1 VSLRLRVLLAMVG
14 LILAVVVVAGGL
26 AGHRMRPL
34 LDGVA
39 EERVDLAAYA
49 ATQVKAAEDP
59 RARAAALS
67 EELHVEMRLLREGD
81 NAVERIESRRGRR
94 GVREVAQDGHIVLLA
109 RGEKAPVLVGMGPE
123 GDGPP
128 WLMLRFQGDVQEVP
142 DQALRGVLLVT
153 LLALAGAFLL
163 TRWVLHPLEQTG
175 AAMDR
180 IAAGELGT
188 RLPTNSDAAGRIA
201 TTFNHMA
208 SRVEGL
214 VRGQQDLTAAVSHEL
229 RTPLTRMRL
238 QVELLRDQ
246 GGDEARLSAMEQDIG
261 EIDALVEELLE
272 SSRLEQGASAL
283 RREPCTLESLWDEA
297 LAGVDLG
304 ERAVHRAP
312 SPGSAEVDRRRTVRA
327 LRNMLTNISRYTN
340 VTCDVWLTTFTDG
353 DATCFSVADSGPGVP
368 ADALPRLFD
377 PFFRVEKSRS
387 KAAGGLGLG
396 LMIVRRVA
404 EAHGGS
410 VAARNRPEGGLEVV
424 LRLST
429 GPSTNPPPG

>member
-1 VSLRLRVLLAMVG
+1 MSLRLRVLLAMVG

-49 ATQVKAAEDP
+49 ANQVQAADDP
-59 RARAAALS
+59 RNRAAALS
-67 EELHVEMRLLREGD
+67 EELQVEMRLLREGD
-81 NAVERIESRRGRR
+81 AALERVEGRRGRR
-94 GVREVAQDGHIVLLA
+94 GVREVARDGRIVLLP
-109 RGEKAPVLVGMGPE
+109 RGDKAPVLVGMGPA

-128 WLMLRFQGDVQEVP
+128 WLMLRFQGDVQEAP
-142 DQALRGVLLVT
+142 DQALRGILLVT

-163 TRWVLHPLEQTG
+163 TRWVLRPLEQTG

-188 RLPTNSDAAGRIA
+188 RLPTSSDAAGRIA

-304 ERAVHRAP
+304 QRAVHRAP
-312 SPGSAEVDRRRTVRA
+312 SPGSADVDRRRTVRA
-327 LRNMLTNISRYTN
+327 LRNLLTNIARYTS
-340 VTCDVWLTTFTDG
+340 VTCDVWLSAATDG

-410 VAARNRPEGGLEVV
+410 VTARNRPEGGLEVA
-424 LRLST
+424 LRLPNRPST
-429 GPSTNPPPG
+429 GPSPG